1 MKKLIALVLLASPLS
16 LLAAPIENINQVASR
31 ATQIGDLAIKLA
43 ISLAVVWIVI
53 SVVRFLIIGAANEE
67 KRTAAKQSI
76 IWGVVGLFVILS
88 IWGIVFILTQSFSTR
103 NRTPIEEI
111 NKIGTLPPPP
121 LVETGGSANDN
132 NDFRNVNNKLW
143 DAPSGIEDRNAGM
156 I

>member
-31 ATQIGDLAIKLA
+31 ATQIGNLVIQVAIA
-43 ISLAVVWIVI
+43 LAVVWIVV
-53 SVVRFLIIGAANEE
+53 SVVRFLIIGAADEE
-67 KRTAAKQSI
+67 ARKNAKNSI

-103 NRTPIEEI
+103 NRTPVEEI

-121 LVETGGSANDN
+121 LVETGQ
-132 NDFRNVNNKLW
+132 
-143 DAPSGIEDRNAGM
+143 
-156 I
+156 